1 MCAGNWEGQQRSGVA
16 LARGLWGRCRQGLLF
31 RGTAGN
37 VGSGDTRVHASN
49 TLIFSYPSVKLFVY
63 ITWGCCILYKLLVA
77 ISLENIIIYKKST
90 SEANEW

>member
-1 MCAGNWEGQQRSGVA
+1 MHCESQHSVCAGAALGNWEGQQRSGVA

-49 TLIFSYPSVKLFVY
+49 TFDFF
-63 ITWGCCILYKLLVA
+63 
-77 ISLENIIIYKKST
+77 ISFG
-90 SEANEW
+90 